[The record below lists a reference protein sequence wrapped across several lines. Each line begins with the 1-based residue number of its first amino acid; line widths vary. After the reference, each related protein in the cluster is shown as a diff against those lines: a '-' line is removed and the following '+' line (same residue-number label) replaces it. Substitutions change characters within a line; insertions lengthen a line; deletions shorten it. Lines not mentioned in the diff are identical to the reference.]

1 MSLPSIVI
9 ALITWTLSFGAG
21 MAGMAVGARLPE
33 KHRTSDSRTVVTA
46 CMALVATLTALAL
59 GLLLS
64 VAHTSYRANQEQV
77 LVISSD
83 LMRMDRLLRMYGPEA
98 GDMRVVLHD
107 YAEAKMHDLFPP
119 DGHGQHIENEAT
131 LNLLGDLEQ
140 KAVLLKPANDT
151 QSWIRAQVLE
161 MCDGISQ
168 ARWSLVKVRHDAIP
182 TALLSLLVFWLALLF
197 GSFGL
202 FAPRHATSTIA
213 LLLSSAAA
221 SGAILLII
229 DLETPDRGLV
239 RLSAEPLRQAISKL
253 GH

>member
-1 MSLPSIVI
+1 VSMPSIAV
-9 ALITWTLSFGAG
+9 ALITWAVSFGAAIIG
-21 MAGMAVGARLPE
+21 IAIGARLPE
-33 KHRTSDSRTVVTA
+33 EHRSADSRTVVTA

-98 GDMRVVLHD
+98 SDLRGVLHH
-107 YAEAKMHDLFPP
+107 YAEAKMADLFPP
-119 DGHGQHIENEAT
+119 GGRGQDIENEAT

-140 KAVLLKPANDT
+140 GAVLLKPANET
-151 QSWIRAQVLE
+151 QSWIRTQVLD
-161 MCDGISQ
+161 MCAGVSE

-182 TALLSLLVFWLALLF
+182 TALLVLLIFWLALLF

-202 FAPRHATSTIA
+202 YAPGHVTSTLA

-239 RLSAEPLRQAISKL
+239 RLSADPLRQAISVL
-253 GH
+253 GR